1 MRTYVRMTH
10 SRHLRDMARLLRVE
24 QQLSV
29 DRLAKR
35 LALPRSTVYYWVRD
49 LPLRSSMSDTAAS
62 GSSRAEPAGVDRQ
75 ASRPAAASASES
87 AYEQGL
93 RSYDGLVV
101 QPTFREFVCVYIL
114 EGYKRDRRKVA
125 LANADPAV
133 MRLAHRWIWRLTD
146 KSPSISVHCAADQS
160 FSELRRFWSNTVGEE
175 AAAIRA
181 RRAGEG
187 DQLHRWS
194 PPPLHGVLTITV
206 DDSQLRARL
215 QAWMCRT
222 RESWR

>member
-49 LPLRSSMSDTAAS
+49 LPLRSSRPDGVEVRGGPDAREGAD
-62 GSSRAEPAGVDRQ
+62 SRELA
-75 ASRPAAASASES
+75 RPGET
-87 AYEQGL
+87 AYEEGL
-93 RSYDGLVV
+93 RSYDELVA

-114 EGYKRDRRKVA
+114 EGYKRDRRRVA

-146 KSPSISVHCAADQS
+146 KSPSLAVHCTADQS